1 MRKINVR
8 SPFYITTEDLPIIPP
23 IAPQVIQVAC
33 GDTHN
38 TGLDVGHVTYEFS
51 TPNIG
56 DVDIVITGND
66 VPVNFTVKWDGN
78 SETTDFIGLDSFDS
92 QLLAAGVTAGE
103 IATGNPSTKNTTL
116 TINKTSSFPELVQV
130 IADAPLINDQYSLTF
145 NCPAATVPT
154 TPCGAGTSFQGGVSF
169 PSVQNVTL
177 GSDIGIVTFNF
188 DAYGVP
194 DKFIVEF
201 DGVEVIN
208 TGYRGNT
215 SQQVY
220 LNNAL
225 AALGLPPENIISPPS
240 GTASFNKTTATT
252 TATVKVYAPISGTGW
267 IFNLNCPT

>member
-240 GTASFNKTTATT
+240 GTASFNKNTATT

>member
-215 SQQVY
+215 SEQVY